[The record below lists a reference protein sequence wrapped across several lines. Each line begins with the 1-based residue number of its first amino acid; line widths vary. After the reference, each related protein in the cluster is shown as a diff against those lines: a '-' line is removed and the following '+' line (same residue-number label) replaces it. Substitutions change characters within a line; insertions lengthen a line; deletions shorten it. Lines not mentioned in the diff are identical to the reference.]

1 MDEVK
6 RAKLL
11 ADLLQEAMD
20 DINMAPTAEPRK
32 KRTVSCGCVDDCG
45 NVSEHDE
52 DTVLEGVILDPEDK
66 IFEDSMLQDHIQFS
80 GWRAKFADL

>member
-32 KRTVSCGCVDDCG
+32 KRTVSCGCESECG
-45 NVSEHDE
+45 DMSTHDE
-52 DTVLEGVILDPEDK
+52 DTVLVGIVLN
-66 IFEDSMLQDHIQFS
+66 
-80 GWRAKFADL
+80 A